1 MSRNNVRRFVSF
13 RDYLVLFSNSSEEVR
28 KEQVEA
34 AKMLPRPLMVC
45 GKVAPDNLNLISY
58 GQLDDLHDH
67 PNGVEA
73 VINCCRIILGAEE
86 SAVMNERADRI
97 LWFTNFCNSEVKRIN
112 TLFSSIQADYE
123 PEEKMAGIEKLKF
136 GSFGVLDWYSRRM
149 GISDQNAV
157 RDIPWIRIYQCMKND
172 NEQSRYERRLREV
185 YKRRNKKR

>member
-1 MSRNNVRRFVSF
+1 MKSLVMNYKKPAFRMIVVSF
-13 RDYLVLFSNSSEEVR
+13 LLLIILVVCFMTNTVQKEDLNDSKTDSALIPTYPPLPRVEYVSEE
-28 KEQVEA
+28 
-34 AKMLPRPLMVC
+34 
-45 GKVAPDNLNLISY
+45 S
-58 GQLDDLHDH
+58 
-67 PNGVEA
+67 
-73 VINCCRIILGAEE
+73 VI
-86 SAVMNERADRI
+86 MNERADRV

-112 TLFSSIQADYE
+112 ALFSSIQADYE